1 MRLTRRFASLHS
13 WNKEKS
19 LVKQQRLTTI
29 VQTIKLRTDR
39 SAGSLQLFLL
49 MKSVIHEAQFSIF
62 LAVDDDI
69 ASADRFASSSRR
81 MQRNLTA
88 ANCQEFGNF
97 VSLRCGG
104 KSGNSASGWNQ
115 NPIYGLIS
123 TQFPLINLI
132 IVCCRLSIWC
142 VPRSI
147 RCSDR
152 TVWTFKCW
160 T

>member
-1 MRLTRRFASLHS
+1 M
-13 WNKEKS
+13 
-19 LVKQQRLTTI
+19 
-29 VQTIKLRTDR
+29 QTIKLRADR

-97 VSLRCGG
+97 VSLRCGSEVWQLSLWP
-104 KSGNSASGWNQ
+104 KSESDLWTHFKHTVPAYQSDNCVLSAFHLMRASLN
-115 NPIYGLIS
+115 
-123 TQFPLINLI
+123 
-132 IVCCRLSIWC
+132 
-142 VPRSI
+142 
-147 RCSDR
+147 
-152 TVWTFKCW
+152 
-160 T
+160 